1 MIMGLDNN
9 LAEQMKAAMKNK
21 DKATLEALRGI
32 KSAIMLAKTD
42 KGKDATLTEEE
53 ELKILQRLKK
63 QRQESMELYDQQGRQ
78 DLAEEERLQLH
89 VIETFL
95 PQPLTSEEL
104 EAELRSII
112 EEVGASGPS
121 DMGKVMGV
129 ASKRLAGRADGKE
142 MSMKV
147 KSLLA

>member
-1 MIMGLDNN
+1 MIMGLDND

>member
-1 MIMGLDNN
+1 MGLDND

>member
-1 MIMGLDNN
+1 
-9 LAEQMKAAMKNK
+9 
-21 DKATLEALRGI
+21 ALRGI

>member
-1 MIMGLDNN
+1 MTMGLDND

>member
-1 MIMGLDNN
+1 MGLDND

-63 QRQESMELYDQQGRQ
+63 QRQESMELYD
-78 DLAEEERLQLH
+78 
-89 VIETFL
+89 
-95 PQPLTSEEL
+95 
-104 EAELRSII
+104 
-112 EEVGASGPS
+112 
-121 DMGKVMGV
+121 
-129 ASKRLAGRADGKE
+129 
-142 MSMKV
+142 
-147 KSLLA
+147 